1 MVAAILENSFDV
13 AMFPMYISTAEK
25 ESQFD
30 NLATG
35 NLREGKQFSNFVCF
49 SRFAGTALIQ
59 LFSDSCR
66 LK

>member
-13 AMFPMYISTAEK
+13 AMFRCIFRRQKKKANC
-25 ESQFD
+25 D

-49 SRFAGTALIQ
+49 SRFAELPV
-59 LFSDSCR
+59 R
-66 LK
+66 E